1 MLWIFGVAFSNGDDD
16 ACDEINDEDDSRS
29 IVDIDGDVV
38 SVDSFVFIGVNGD
51 VIIVTDIDDIGI
63 EDRCDD
69 CAKNGIFNDGVDID
83 EGDDISD
90 GSVVEAVDKYPWILR
105 ANQVKKIEMKS
116 NIILL
121 HHQRLLNQT
130 LSNLKNPL
138 KPAINIEGI
147 CFSGVQFS

>member
-1 MLWIFGVAFSNGDDD
+1 MLWIFDVAFSNGDDD

-38 SVDSFVFIGVNGD
+38 SVSVD
-51 VIIVTDIDDIGI
+51 IVTDIDDIGI

-69 CAKNGIFNDGVDID
+69 CAKYGICNDGVDID
-83 EGDDISD
+83 EGDNISD
-90 GSVVEAVDKYPWILR
+90 GSVVEAVDKHPWILR

-138 KPAINIEGI
+138 KPAIDIEGI